1 MPDNGTVFWD
11 QYWRGQSATLTAGSM
26 TQILDRIKADY
37 LRGIL
42 PRTGRT
48 LEVGAG
54 SARLSCILAAGG
66 YETLCLDYSTPAVRA
81 GQLNY
86 AQARLPGK
94 FLIGEG
100 SRLPLQSDSMD
111 VVLSTGLLE
120 HFEDPAP
127 IVREMARVLKPG
139 GLFYSD
145 IVPKKFSLFRSLD
158 WLGRVKR
165 RLRLEAE
172 ATPHMYERG
181 FTEQQIVGLL
191 RDAGLTGVHVF
202 PAGVV
207 PPYLPLV
214 YRWERLRTAQVG
226 FVSKTARFWRWFDG
240 TVIAAWLGFYYFAWG
255 RKPVVGPVGGQHE
268 PR

>member
-1 MPDNGTVFWD
+1 MPENGTVFWD
-11 QYWRGQSATLTAGSM
+11 QYWSGQSATLTAASM

-42 PRTGRT
+42 PQTGRT

-66 YETLCLDYSTPAVRA
+66 YETVCMDYSTPAVHA

-86 AQARLPGK
+86 AQARLEGK

-100 SRLPLQSDSMD
+100 SRLPLQTNSMD

-120 HFEDPAP
+120 HCEDPSP
-127 IVREMARVLKPG
+127 IVREMVRVLKPSG
-139 GLFYSD
+139 VFYSD

-158 WLGRVKR
+158 WVGRVKR
-165 RLRLEAE
+165 ILMFQPEDA
-172 ATPHMYERG
+172 HQMYERG
-181 FTEQQIVGLL
+181 FTEQDIVDLL
-191 RDAGLTGVHVF
+191 RSAGLAAVHVF

-214 YRWERLRTAQVG
+214 YRWERLRLAQVAL
-226 FVSKTARFWRWFDG
+226 VARTARFWQWFDD
-240 TVIAAWLGFYYFAWG
+240 TVIADWLGFYYFAWG
-255 RKPVVGPVGGQHE
+255 RKPAAGVAGGHDE